1 MHVLLIGSDIRKRGS
16 RYTSGREEL
25 VRSIIAQGHQLTIIN
40 GLPYEICRPML
51 AELGAGYRQLEYN
64 NLGNG
69 LKQITFLKKLTAIL
83 KSIKAD
89 AIVVYGVQQIPSVC
103 LAAKLAGVPKVFAV
117 INGSGR
123 LFQLKGAV
131 GKGVKMVGLP
141 LLRYSLGNCERVFFQ
156 NDDDLQM
163 FKDIHLVGQIQ
174 ARRLNGSGVNTGRF
188 VQQPMP
194 EEPIFLLVARLLWE
208 KGIQEY
214 LDAARLVKQAFP
226 LARFQLIG
234 AFDSRSGSVNEKDL
248 QPYMNE
254 ETIEY
259 LGVVSN
265 IQDYY
270 AAASVFVLPSY
281 YREGIP
287 RTILEA
293 MATGRPIITTDSPG
307 CRETVENGL
316 NGFIIPPRNV
326 EALADKMIWM
336 IQHQEERMNMG
347 NQSRYICENKFD
359 VNEVNKIML
368 NGMELQSSKS

>member
-1 MHVLLIGSDIRKRGS
+1 
-16 RYTSGREEL
+16 
-25 VRSIIAQGHQLTIIN
+25 
-40 GLPYEICRPML
+40 ML